1 VKGWCPGPLDDGG
14 LFKQDNNIILYRI
27 INCQE

>member
-14 LFKQDNNIILYRI
+14 LLKQYNTIIKK
-27 INCQE
+27 E